1 GSHMYEN
8 EKIIVSDTMSK
19 LRNELRLLKEDAA
32 TISSLRAMFAARCE
46 EYVTQVDDLNRQ
58 LEAAEEEKK
67 TLNQLL
73 RLAVQQKL
81 ALTQRLEEM
90 EMDRE

>member
-1 GSHMYEN
+1 
-8 EKIIVSDTMSK
+8 MSYSS
-19 LRNELRLLKEDAA
+19 LL
-32 TISSLRAMFAARCE
+32 ISTLGLRAMFAARCE

-90 EMDRE
+90 EMDRWVHLGR